1 MPIRSLEQLTEL
13 LDEELKWRKRELTYL
28 KSNLDRARR
37 DYEKRI
43 MLRVAICLLYAHWE
57 GFIKQAATAYVSYV
71 ATRGQRFRDL
81 TPNFVALGLRGQI
94 NSAGTSNSP
103 TLHTELVSKMLSG
116 LEDNADLHWTGAI
129 NTGSNLNS
137 KALIEI
143 LCLLGLDSTEYLT
156 SGPLI
161 DQRLL
166 HNRNR
171 IAHGERGDIEPDD
184 YEVLHQRI
192 VLVIEQFRTD
202 LENAAARRSYLAT
215 SFA

>member
-1 MPIRSLEQLTEL
+1 M
-13 LDEELKWRKRELTYL
+13 

-37 DYEKRI
+37 DHEKRI

-202 LENAAARRSYLAT
+202 LENAAARRSYLAI